1 MKQFL
6 VMYFMLMILT
16 VRDVYA
22 HTSFNMTIYLQMPN
36 TIDFLFITFEVII
49 CISITLLLIKHFVEV
64 KILK

>member
-6 VMYFMLMILT
+6 IMYFMLAVLT
-16 VRDVYA
+16 IRDVYTQ
-22 HTSFNMTIYLQMPN
+22 TSFSMVTYLQIPD

-49 CISITLLLIKHFVEV
+49 CISTTLLLIKHFVEV

>member
-16 VRDVYA
+16 VRDVYS
-22 HTSFNMTIYLQMPN
+22 HTSFNMKIYLQMLD
-36 TIDFLFITFEVII
+36 TIDFLFITFEVVI

>member
-22 HTSFNMTIYLQMPN
+22 HTSFNMTIYLQMLD
-36 TIDFLFITFEVII
+36 TIDFLFITFEVVI

>member
-16 VRDVYA
+16 VRDVYT
-22 HTSFNMTIYLQMPN
+22 HTSFNMKIYLQMPD
-36 TIDFLFITFEVII
+36 TIDFLFITFEVGI

>member
-22 HTSFNMTIYLQMPN
+22 HTSFNMTIYLQMLD